1 MKARLKKNYD
11 DKPAVKT
18 KKQQIMDAKKRALAG
33 KVDQH
38 IRIIKTLI
46 VKMEELEMQELY
58 NGLLANV
65 LSNPQLVKPLQ
76 RKKEARSIP
85 VLSPKDLSMIKQL
98 SSLTDQLY
106 NKMGDID

>member
-1 MKARLKKNYD
+1 MKARLTKSQISKQT
-11 DKPAVKT
+11 VST
-18 KKQQIMDAKKRALAG
+18 KKQQMLDAKKRALAK

-38 IRIIKTLI
+38 IRIVKTLI
-46 VKMEELEMQELY
+46 RKMEELEMQELY

-65 LSNPQLVKPLQ
+65 LSNPQLVEPIEQ
-76 RKKEARSIP
+76 KKKSRTVS
-85 VLSPKDLSMIKQL
+85 VLTPNDLSMIKQL

>member
-1 MKARLKKNYD
+1 MKARLTKSFN
-11 DKPAVKT
+11 DKTAVKT
-18 KKQQIMDAKKRALAG
+18 KKQQILDAKKRALAS
-33 KVDQH
+33 KVDKH
-38 IRIIKTLI
+38 IRIVKTLI

-65 LSNPQLVKPLQ
+65 LSNPQLVEPLAK
-76 RKKEARSIP
+76 RKKSRSIP
-85 VLSPKDLSMIKQL
+85 VLSTKDMSMIKQI